1 MVQYP
6 RPPPRLPTS
15 QDAQSVKSSQKKLQ
29 AAWGLQRRRAARG
42 CHQARPAPIGS
53 GASML
58 ARHQTMAAGA
68 AAAIVV
74 IGVVAFMR
82 LVSRPR
88 RLGTASPQSSE
99 QQSRGES
106 SAMASDVAPGAGSTT
121 SEARERPSPVESKM
135 LVLLSAPL
143 THIRT
148 DEREAVVPAL
158 DQERELNALA
168 DSLRKAN
175 RILYVQAITARTDE
189 LAACLTLHPRPVL
202 LHFSGHV

>member
-1 MVQYP
+1 
-6 RPPPRLPTS
+6 
-15 QDAQSVKSSQKKLQ
+15 
-29 AAWGLQRRRAARG
+29 
-42 CHQARPAPIGS
+42 
-53 GASML
+53 
-58 ARHQTMAAGA
+58 MAAGA

-74 IGVVAFMR
+74 IGVGAFIVR
-82 LVSRPR
+82 LVS

-106 SAMASDVAPGAGSTT
+106 SAVASDGALGAGSTT
-121 SEARERPSPVESKM
+121 TEARERPSPAESKM

-168 DSLRKAN
+168 DSLCKAN
-175 RILYVQAITARTDE
+175 RKLYVQALTARTNE

>member
-1 MVQYP
+1 
-6 RPPPRLPTS
+6 
-15 QDAQSVKSSQKKLQ
+15 
-29 AAWGLQRRRAARG
+29 
-42 CHQARPAPIGS
+42 
-53 GASML
+53 ML

-74 IGVVAFMR
+74 IGVGAFIVR

-106 SAMASDVAPGAGSTT
+106 SAVASDVALGAGSTT
-121 SEARERPSPVESKM
+121 TEARERPSPVESKM

-175 RILYVQAITARTDE
+175 RRLYVQAITARTDE

>member
-1 MVQYP
+1 
-6 RPPPRLPTS
+6 
-15 QDAQSVKSSQKKLQ
+15 
-29 AAWGLQRRRAARG
+29 
-42 CHQARPAPIGS
+42 
-53 GASML
+53 
-58 ARHQTMAAGA
+58 MAAGA

-143 THIRT
+143 THIGR

-175 RILYVQAITARTDE
+175 RKLYVQAITARTDE
-189 LAACLTLHPRPVL
+189 LEACLTLKPRPVL
-202 LHFSGHV
+202 MHFSGHV